1 MLDEEDL
8 HDDDRYAKIVK
19 DQAASDDKVLGV
31 ERIHSP

>member
-19 DQAASDDKVLGV
+19 DQAANDEKILGV
-31 ERIHSP
+31 DRIN